1 MLDAGLS
8 RSTLCLISLS
18 IIFWLIN
25 YIIPGRSPGHTTALS
40 IIIIP
45 IIIINKKLLAEQTKF
60 VLSYLP
66 FVCGQYNY
74 SVYSTVSWNHP
85 NSLNLLCRSI
95 PQHLYWKKNIFRLS
109 PGANS
114 VFTYYYSLLHLNKLF
129 RTW

>member
-45 IIIINKKLLAEQTKF
+45 IIIINKKLLGEQTKF
-60 VLSYLP
+60 V
-66 FVCGQYNY
+66 
-74 SVYSTVSWNHP
+74 
-85 NSLNLLCRSI
+85 
-95 PQHLYWKKNIFRLS
+95 
-109 PGANS
+109 
-114 VFTYYYSLLHLNKLF
+114 
-129 RTW
+129 